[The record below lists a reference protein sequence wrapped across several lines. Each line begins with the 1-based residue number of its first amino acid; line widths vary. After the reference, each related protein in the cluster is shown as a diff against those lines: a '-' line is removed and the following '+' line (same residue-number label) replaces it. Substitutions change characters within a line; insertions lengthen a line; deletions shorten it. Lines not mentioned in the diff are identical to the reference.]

1 MRHNTVV
8 IKGNKAGM
16 SVYLDPM
23 VPFEQLIEDVA
34 VKFRESARF
43 WGSVQMTLS
52 LEGRPLSPEQE
63 FRIVNTIT
71 ENSQIEIVCL
81 LDTNAERIHRCE
93 KALNDKLM
101 ELSAQTGQFFKG
113 NLDRG
118 DTLESEASIVVIG
131 DVEHGGRV
139 SAKGNIII
147 LGELK
152 GSAFAGAAGNEEAV
166 VVALEMAPLQVRIG
180 DLVLKGSEKGKRL
193 ARGPVIAYVENHA
206 IYTKTLKKSLFS
218 MLNFN

>member
-23 VPFEQLIEDVA
+23 VPFEQLVEDVA
-34 VKFRESARF
+34 KKFRESAKF

-113 NLDRG
+113 NLGRG
-118 DTLESEASIVVIG
+118 DTLESEASMVIIG

-139 SAKGNIII
+139 TAKGNIII
-147 LGELK
+147 LGELR
-152 GSAFAGAAGNEEAV
+152 GSAFAGAAGAFFS
-166 VVALEMAPLQVRIG
+166 P
-180 DLVLKGSEKGKRL
+180 
-193 ARGPVIAYVENHA
+193 
-206 IYTKTLKKSLFS
+206 SLS
-218 MLNFN
+218 

>member
-23 VPFEQLIEDVA
+23 VPFEQLVEDVA
-34 VKFRESARF
+34 KKFRESAKF

-113 NLDRG
+113 NLGRG
-118 DTLESEASIVVIG
+118 DTLESEASMVIIG

-139 SAKGNIII
+139 TAKGNIII
-147 LGELK
+147 LGELR

-166 VVALEMAPLQVRIG
+166 IVALEMAPLQIRIG
-180 DLVLKGSEKGKRL
+180 DLVMKGSEKGKRL
-193 ARGPVIAYVENHA
+193 ARGPVSACVENHA
-206 IYTKTLKKSLFS
+206 ICTKSLKKSLFS

>member
-23 VPFEQLIEDVA
+23 VPFEQLVEDVA
-34 VKFRESARF
+34 KKFRESAKF

-113 NLDRG
+113 NLGRG
-118 DTLESEASIVVIG
+118 DTLESEASMVIIG

-139 SAKGNIII
+139 TAKGNIII
-147 LGELK
+147 LGELR

-166 VVALEMAPLQVRIG
+166 IVALEMAPLQIRIG
-180 DLVLKGSEKGKRL
+180 DLVMKGSEKGKRL
-193 ARGPVIAYVENHA
+193 ARGPVIACVEISISH
-206 IYTKTLKKSLFS
+206 
-218 MLNFN
+218 

>member
-23 VPFEQLIEDVA
+23 VPFEQLVEDVA
-34 VKFRESARF
+34 KKFRESAKF

-63 FRIVNTIT
+63 FSIVNTIT

-113 NLDRG
+113 NLGRG
-118 DTLESEASIVVIG
+118 DTLESEASMVIIG

-139 SAKGNIII
+139 TAKGNIII
-147 LGELK
+147 LGELR

-166 VVALEMAPLQVRIG
+166 IVALEMAPLQIRIG
-180 DLVLKGSEKGKRL
+180 DLVMKGSEKGKRL
-193 ARGPVIAYVENHA
+193 ARGPVIACVENHA
-206 IYTKTLKKSLFS
+206 ICTKSLKKSLFS

>member
-23 VPFEQLIEDVA
+23 VPFEQLVEDVA
-34 VKFRESARF
+34 KKFRESAKF

-113 NLDRG
+113 NLGRG
-118 DTLESEASIVVIG
+118 DTLESEASMVIIG

-139 SAKGNIII
+139 TAKGNIII
-147 LGELK
+147 LGELR

-166 VVALEMAPLQVRIG
+166 IVALEMAPLQIRIG
-180 DLVLKGSEKGKRL
+180 DLVMKGSEKGKRL
-193 ARGPVIAYVENHA
+193 ARGPVIACVENPA
-206 IYTKTLKKSLFS
+206 ICTKSLKKSLCS

>member
-1 MRHNTVV
+1 MRNSVV

-23 VPFEQLIEDVA
+23 VPFDQLLEDVA
-34 VKFRESARF
+34 KKFRDSARF
-43 WGSVQMTLS
+43 WGSAQMTLS

-63 FRIVNTIT
+63 FRVVNTIT
-71 ENSQIEIVCL
+71 ENSQLEIVCL
-81 LDTNAERIHRCE
+81 LDTNAERIRRCE

-113 NLDRG
+113 TLSRG
-118 DTLESEASIVVIG
+118 DALESEASIVIIG

-139 SAKGNIII
+139 TAKGNIII
-147 LGELK
+147 LGELR
-152 GSAFAGAAGNEEAV
+152 GSAFAGASGNDGAA
-166 VVALEMAPLQVRIG
+166 VVALELAPLQVRIG
-180 DLVLKGSEKGKRL
+180 DHVLKGQEKGRRL
-193 ARGPVIAYVENHA
+193 AKGPAMVCVEDGA
-206 IYTKTLKKSLFS
+206 ICTKTLKKSLFS